1 MTSKKLAQLKAFL
14 LKEGGGGGA
23 GGGGGDGGGNGGGF
37 AGTAF
42 TVESSG
48 FTPTLGG
55 GGKKLNKKKD
65 SMSFKNEDSS
75 SFAEELLQYALDKS
89 IELNKGVV
97 GHKDMRNTDLKQ
109 TSPSGD
115 NTGYT
120 RHADIGR
127 KTKYKVL
134 SPPEIPFQHD
144 AVLDWEDVFQ
154 KNLEEDLT
162 ITSKVLIRDSE
173 DKVLILKDRWSDW
186 WDLPGGHIHDDET
199 PEEGLLREVKEET
212 GMSLNEANLVL
223 GREVKT
229 DIGDKL
235 GLFYV
240 SYIPV
245 EAPKPL
251 LSNEHTD
258 YAWIKM
264 QDTYYFNLGVWSPI
278 IRYILRFMFEG
289 DHGEDNPYVEAQSE
303 ALSRLDKALIVH
315 TADNGDKTAI
325 ASDGVYLVKTRGQV
339 FKQQP
344 WPASEEDGDLLNIE
358 EDDFLKKVT
367 ELPTEF
373 YKPLIQEHAKI
384 IDRPLTVLRKPAEA
398 YDVLAP
404 PDPSSP
410 KVLHELEQIQSLQ
423 RQYSD
428 KDKARLTEQVN
439 KADKTLLRL
448 FFEYGQDHG
457 LNIDRYRN
465 ALETILEDVNSI
477 VMDKKYSFYFPR
489 PWQYQM
495 GDPIIMT
502 SAIRPSI
509 DSPSYPSGHSTQAF
523 VISTVLGN
531 VYPNHRENFEEI
543 AESIGVNRVKTGW
556 HFPMDHVAG
565 KKLGLAIANDLP
577 SAMGL
582 EKDRVY
588 LKPGQEAPEGV
599 KVETGPMGGQFYDEE
614 VSGVEAEFE
623 GSDRGEAFGDGDWQR
638 AMDIANEPDIE
649 GREAGRTE
657 DFRHLIEAP
666 FEARL
671 EGVFEAMGAS
681 ADEPKVAERL
691 SGNEGDPYDGFTGP
705 QDEEY
710 LIPWLSNSLEGN
722 AISLQ
727 YASTELFSSSRDRLD
742 KVNEHFTSYDEYGQE
757 KDYTQDHL
765 VDIAKEYLGKV
776 YADTQLGLEQRGV
789 ETIKLY
795 RGVDTRGQKAVKAG
809 QRVAMKDLPLS
820 SWTSDPSTGL
830 GFGDTVVSRTFHAG
844 DIVATCLDKLPM
856 GEFEYVVHTP
866 DVGFEGTIENVTNK
880 PFHVSPSNY
889 P

>member
-1 MTSKKLAQLKAFL
+1 MTFKKLAQLKAFL
-14 LKEGGGGGA
+14 RKEGGGA
-23 GGGGGDGGGNGGGF
+23 GGDGGGDGGGF

-48 FTPTLGG
+48 FTPTYGG
-55 GGKKLNKKKD
+55 GGRKKKKD
-65 SMSFKNEDSS
+65 SKSVKKENSS
-75 SFAEELLQYALDKS
+75 TRFAEELLKYAIDKS
-89 IELNKGVV
+89 IELNKGVI

-115 NTGYT
+115 NIGYT

-127 KTKYKVL
+127 KTQYRVV

-144 AVLDWEDVFQ
+144 AVLNWEDVFQ
-154 KNLEEDLT
+154 KNLEEELT

-173 DKVLILKDRWSDW
+173 NKVLILKDRGSDW

-229 DIGDKL
+229 AIGDKL
-235 GLFYV
+235 GLFFV
-240 SYIPV
+240 SYIPI
-245 EAPKPL
+245 EAPRPL
-251 LSNEHTD
+251 LSDEHTD

-264 QDTYYFNLGVWSPI
+264 EDTYYFNLGVWAPI

-289 DHGEDNPYVEAQSE
+289 DHGEDNPYVEAQSA
-303 ALSRLDKALIVH
+303 ALARLDKALVVH
-315 TADNGDKTAI
+315 AADNGDKTAL
-325 ASDGVYLVKTRGQV
+325 ASDGVYLVKSKGQV

-384 IDRPLTVLRKPAEA
+384 IDRPLAVLRKPAEA
-398 YDVLAP
+398 YDVLTP

-410 KVLHELEQIQSLQ
+410 EVLHELEQIQSIQ
-423 RQYSD
+423 RQSSD
-428 KDKARLTEQVN
+428 KDKARLTEIVN
-439 KADKTLLRL
+439 KSDKTFLRV
-448 FFEYGQDHG
+448 FFEYGRDHG
-457 LNIDRYRN
+457 LNVDRYEK
-465 ALETILEDVNSI
+465 ALEAILEDVNTV
-477 VMDKKYSFYFPR
+477 VMDKKYSFNFPR

-495 GDPIIMT
+495 GEPIIMT

-509 DSPSYPSGHSTQAF
+509 DSPSYPSGHSAQAF
-523 VISTVLGN
+523 VVSTVLGN
-531 VYPNHRENFEEI
+531 VFPNHREDFEEI
-543 AESIGVNRVKTGW
+543 AESIGVNRVKAGW
-556 HFPMDHVAG
+556 HFPLDHVAG

-588 LKPGQEAPEGV
+588 LNPGQEAPEGV
-599 KVETGPMGGQFYDEE
+599 KVETGPMGGKFYDEE
-614 VSGVEAEFE
+614 VQGTEVELE
-623 GSDRGEAFGDGDWQR
+623 GSDRGESLGDGDWQR
-638 AMDIANEPDIE
+638 AQELANQPDVE

-657 DFRHLIEAP
+657 DFKNALNAP
-666 FEARL
+666 YEARL
-671 EGVFEAMGAS
+671 EAIFNAMGAS
-681 ADEPKVAERL
+681 VDEPKVAERL
-691 SGNEGDPYDGFTGP
+691 SGNEGDPYDSFTGP
-705 QDEEY
+705 QDENY
-710 LIPWLSNSLEGN
+710 LVPWLSGSLEGD
-722 AISLQ
+722 AIGLQ
-727 YASTELFSSSRDRLD
+727 YAAADLFSSSRDRLD
-742 KVNEHFTSYDEYGQE
+742 KVSEHFTSPRDEFGNP

-765 VDIAKEYLGKV
+765 VAEAKEYLGEL
-776 YADTQLGLEQRGV
+776 YANTQNLLEKRGV

-809 QRVAMKDLPLS
+809 QRVATKDLPLS
-820 SWTSDPSTGL
+820 SWTSDPSTGM

-844 DIVATCLDKLPM
+844 DIIASCLDKLPM
-856 GEFEYVVHTP
+856 GEFEFMVHTP
-866 DVGFEGTIENVTNK
+866 DVGFEGTVENVDNK
-880 PFHVSPSNY
+880 PENVSPYNY
-889 P
+889 QP